1 MFEEKRFAQLQL
13 EAWQTA
19 IISNTLMNVKEVGL
33 FIKMHLHVVYVWFTC
48 MVNKKNLHT
57 YIY

>member
-33 FIKMHLHVVYVWFTC
+33 FIKMHLHVVYGLVY
-48 MVNKKNLHT
+48 MYGK
-57 YIY
+57 